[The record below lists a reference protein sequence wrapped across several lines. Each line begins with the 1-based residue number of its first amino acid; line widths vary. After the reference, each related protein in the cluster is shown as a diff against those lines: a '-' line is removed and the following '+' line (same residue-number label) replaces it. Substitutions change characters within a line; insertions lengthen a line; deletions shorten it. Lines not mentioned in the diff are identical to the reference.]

1 MAGAPGPWAG
11 GYVFPDP
18 TQGPPPPPDQT
29 PAPTGA
35 GPTPQ
40 PPTVQQPQAG
50 PAPTLGDV
58 QQAAQGDEGGG
69 IDVAARFNKYR
80 DLMKLANADAYRP
93 HLDESTKPGLLA
105 NILTFGMAGLMD
117 RDYRTAYNAAIDHGN
132 AKQHAQDTKDALEM
146 VGKDVSLAN
155 GNISQQMRMLQLQLQ
170 MQNAEYLQH
179 HRQVTE
185 DLNRQRV
192 EQGERGLGLRQTYP
206 PPTPEQRAAAQDA
219 GFDYVPSPDFPNKF
233 ILVQRGP
240 GGTPPAR
247 TGPSSGGPPAPAGAP
262 PASRTETP
270 TTGGP
275 PPTVA

>member
-1 MAGAPGPWAG
+1 MAGAPGPWAS
-11 GYVFPDP
+11 GYVFPSDP
-18 TQGPPPPPDQT
+18 SQQEPPAPPP
-29 PAPTGA
+29 APGA
-35 GPTPQ
+35 PGPTPQ

-69 IDVAARFNKYR
+69 VDIATRFNKYR
-80 DLMKLANADAYRP
+80 ELMKLANADAYRP

-117 RDYRTAYNAAIDHGN
+117 RDYRMAYNAAIDRGN
-132 AKQHAQDTKDALEM
+132 ARQHAQDTKDALEM

-170 MQNAEYLQH
+170 LQNAEYLQH

-219 GFDYVPSPDFPNKF
+219 GFDYVPSPEFPNKF
-233 ILVQRGP
+233 VLVQRGS
-240 GGTPPAR
+240 GGTPPGPPPR
-247 TGPSSGGPPAPAGAP
+247 TGPSSGRPPAPEGAP
-262 PASRTETP
+262 PAATTRTP
-270 TTGGP
+270 TTG
-275 PPTVA
+275 